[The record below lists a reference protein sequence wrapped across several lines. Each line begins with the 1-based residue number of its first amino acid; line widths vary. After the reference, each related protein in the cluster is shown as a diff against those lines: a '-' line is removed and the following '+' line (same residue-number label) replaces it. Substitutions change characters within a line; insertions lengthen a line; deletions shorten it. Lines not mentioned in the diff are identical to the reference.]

1 MLVRIVKLT
10 FKKENIASFEQIFDQ
25 SKQYIRDFEGCT
37 FLELYQDK
45 ENPTIFF
52 TYSYWENQ
60 TALEDYRKSELFK
73 GVWGETKI
81 LFAAKPE
88 AWSLKKISNLQ

>member
-10 FKKENIASFEQIFDQ
+10 FRKESIASFKQIFNQ
-25 SKQYIRDFEGCT
+25 SKQKIRDFEGCT

-60 TALEDYRKSELFK
+60 TDLEAYRKSELFK
-73 GVWGETKI
+73 RVWGKTKI

-88 AWSLKKISNLQ
+88 AWSLDKISTLN